1 MPTNNHINEE
11 SVSNAKNYF
20 KHKTTVAFLGSA
32 FVGKTVHCALIKN
45 TVAKYLYDATNKNYE
60 GLATTGSEKI
70 NKIIYN
76 LYDEK
81 FPVKTDLN
89 EDTKV
94 VIEITSHKFTQPIE
108 IILQDMPGEKYY
120 DFLIKEISDDELIDR
135 RSQIINFNKRKEDL
149 YGPMTHLLFAK
160 IYVILLDCSEYEKWD
175 GSQGEIA
182 TTIQNLYKLKNSLDL
197 EVDGK
202 IHDSIAI
209 VFTKYDKLESNK
221 TAEELYNELKEIQ
234 AAFRRYVE
242 KEPTC
247 FTSKINCRSLTDD
260 EIDRAINNNADAED
274 KNYIKLKIKLQNND
288 QNSNSYKKSIED
300 QKVQLSKFESE
311 LSNLENDPNIINS
324 NDVTTLKQIKSAEN
338 NVNREKLKL
347 GKMIINHKK
356 SIADGQIIRSR
367 INDIN
372 SERNRISVERNH
384 ISGGHNDNSDRR
396 NDKPLQ
402 TLRTLNIP
410 DHVPIRKFEYN
421 HDEYIKLIEWFIE
434 KNHDITKNRL

>member
-1 MPTNNHINEE
+1 MPANNHINEDG
-11 SVSNAKNYF
+11 VSNAKDYF

-32 FVGKTVHCALIKN
+32 YAGKTVHCALIKD
-45 TVAKYLYDATNKNYE
+45 TVAKYLFDATNKNYE

-94 VIEITSHKFTQPIE
+94 VIEITSQKFTQPVE

-120 DFLIKEISDDELIDR
+120 DFLIKEIRDDELIDR
-135 RSQIINFNKRKEDL
+135 RSQIMNFNKRKEDS

-175 GSQGEIA
+175 GAQGQIA

-197 EVDGK
+197 DVDGK

-209 VFTKYDKLESNK
+209 VFTKYDTLESNK
-221 TAEELYNELKEIQ
+221 TAEELYGELKEIQ

-300 QKVQLSKFESE
+300 QKVQISKFESE
-311 LSNLENDPNIINS
+311 LSDLQNDPNIINS
-324 NDVTTLKQIKSAEN
+324 DDVTTRDQIKSAEN
-338 NVNREKLKL
+338 KVNREKTKL
-347 GKMIINHKK
+347 SKMILNHKK
-356 SIADGQIIRSR
+356 LISDGQIIRSK

-372 SERNRISVERNH
+372 SERNDINNE
-384 ISGGHNDNSDRR
+384 R

-402 TLRTLNIP
+402 TLRSLNIP
-410 DHVPIRKFEYN
+410 DHVPIKKFEYN

-434 KNHDITKNRL
+434 KNHGITKNRL